1 MSQADQATIDLLTD
15 YFDAIEVKDHER
27 LGSYY
32 ADNIT
37 LTFANAPT
45 ITGRDAVL
53 KQMTT
58 LLGKVKSLAHPLIN
72 VWQEDG
78 GVVILEVTSI
88 WRLHDD
94 TVVEI
99 KACSIHI
106 GRRQVRRP
114 AHLRRQRPRRPVP
127 RLNRAGGSDRSWL
140 GSPLVWTGHEHQQT
154 HRASDRRQPPASAK
168 HRSAIHCSPRLRTS
182 TKSSSQLE
190 AASRTSAP
198 GRDVRV
204 FPGDVHE
211 SLRLVLDEI
220 ANFGAHFRETVAAG
234 EVVPL
239 SQPRS
244 TRR

>member
-1 MSQADQATIDLLTD
+1 
-15 YFDAIEVKDHER
+15 
-27 LGSYY
+27 
-32 ADNIT
+32 
-37 LTFANAPT
+37 
-45 ITGRDAVL
+45 
-53 KQMTT
+53 
-58 LLGKVKSLAHPLIN
+58 
-72 VWQEDG
+72 
-78 GVVILEVTSI
+78 VVILEVTSI

>member
-15 YFDAIEVKDHER
+15 YFNAMEVKDHER

-127 RLNRAGGSDRSWL
+127 RLNRAGGSDTSWL
-140 GSPLVWTGHEHQQT
+140 GSPLVWTGHEH
-154 HRASDRRQPPASAK
+154 
-168 HRSAIHCSPRLRTS
+168 
-182 TKSSSQLE
+182 
-190 AASRTSAP
+190 
-198 GRDVRV
+198 
-204 FPGDVHE
+204 
-211 SLRLVLDEI
+211 
-220 ANFGAHFRETVAAG
+220 
-234 EVVPL
+234 
-239 SQPRS
+239 
-244 TRR
+244 